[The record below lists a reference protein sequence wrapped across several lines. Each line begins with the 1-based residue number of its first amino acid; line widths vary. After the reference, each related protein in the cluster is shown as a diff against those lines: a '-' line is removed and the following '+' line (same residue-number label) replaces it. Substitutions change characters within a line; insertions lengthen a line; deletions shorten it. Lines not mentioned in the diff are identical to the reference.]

1 MTDQEQDAI
10 HLLRGDVREWF
21 GHVHERLAELTTE
34 QRMTR
39 EHLDA
44 EMTAHER
51 LDEQRFTKVD
61 SDIRHLL
68 AASNKLASADEE
80 LRAAD
85 ATARQ
90 EALQILADTRGERL
104 KYVLAIIAAVI
115 AGVVGT
121 LITQAILGL

>member
-1 MTDQEQDAI
+1 MTDQEKSTI
-10 HLLRGDVREWF
+10 HLLRDEVREWF
-21 GHVHERLAELTTE
+21 GHVHERLAELTAE

-39 EHLDA
+39 EHFDA

-51 LDEQRFTKVD
+51 LDEQRFRKVD

-68 AASNKLASADEE
+68 AANSKLATADEE

-85 ATARQ
+85 ASARQ

-121 LITQAILGL
+121 LITQGL